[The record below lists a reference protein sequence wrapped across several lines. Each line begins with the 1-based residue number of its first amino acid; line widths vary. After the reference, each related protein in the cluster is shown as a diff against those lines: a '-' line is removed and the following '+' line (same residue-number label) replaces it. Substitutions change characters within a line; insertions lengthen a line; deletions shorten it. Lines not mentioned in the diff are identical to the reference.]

1 MINDPQGTVLALF
14 AVFCRVGGCFLVLP
28 GFSSARIPA
37 QLRLFV
43 ALGVSM
49 ALTPLLWNTVYA
61 VASKPETTY
70 ISIVFIEGMIG
81 VVIGM
86 VARFFVLGL
95 QFTGTVMTMMVGF
108 NAPPANDIL
117 EDGTENEITI
127 MISFAGL
134 LLLFMM
140 DFHHVIIH
148 ALSDSY
154 KTLPIGGAFESRRA
168 LVTLTN
174 TLSSTFMIM
183 LRLASPFVLYGL
195 LFNVTVGFINKL
207 APQMPVYFVSQP
219 FIVFGGLILLYF
231 GIASLVRLFADAFV
245 PLFSSV

>member
-1 MINDPQGTVLALF
+1 
-14 AVFCRVGGCFLVLP
+14 
-28 GFSSARIPA
+28 
-37 QLRLFV
+37 
-43 ALGVSM
+43 
-49 ALTPLLWNTVYA
+49 
-61 VASKPETTY
+61 
-70 ISIVFIEGMIG
+70 MIG

-95 QFTGTVMTMMVGF
+95 QFTGTVMTMMTGF

-127 MISFAGL
+127 MITFAGL
-134 LLLFMM
+134 LLLFML
-140 DFHHVIIH
+140 DFHHVIIR
-148 ALSDSY
+148 AIADSY
-154 KTLPIGGAFESRRA
+154 RTLPIGGVFESRKA

-231 GIASLVRLFADAFV
+231 GIATLVRLFADAFV
-245 PLFSSV
+245 PLFTSV

>member
-1 MINDPQGTVLALF
+1 MIDDPQGTVLALF
-14 AVFCRVGGCFLVLP
+14 AVFCRVGGCFMVLP

-43 ALGVSM
+43 ALGISI

-61 VASKPETTY
+61 VASRPETTY
-70 ISIVFIEGMIG
+70 IAIIFVEALIG

-108 NAPPANDIL
+108 NAPPAMDIL

-127 MISFAGL
+127 MITFAGL
-134 LLLFMM
+134 LMLFML
-140 DFHHVIIH
+140 DFHHVIIK
-148 ALSDSY
+148 ALADSY
-154 KTLPIGGAFESRRA
+154 RTLPIGGVFEGRRA

-231 GIASLVRLFADAFV
+231 GIATMVRLFADAFV

>member
-1 MINDPQGTVLALF
+1 MIDDPQGTVLALF
-14 AVFCRVGGCFLVLP
+14 AVFCRVGGCFMVLP

-43 ALGVSM
+43 ALGISI

-61 VASKPETTY
+61 VASRPETTY
-70 ISIVFIEGMIG
+70 IAIIFVEALIG

-108 NAPPANDIL
+108 NAPPAMDIL

-127 MISFAGL
+127 MITFAGL
-134 LLLFMM
+134 LMLFML
-140 DFHHVIIH
+140 DFHHVIIK
-148 ALSDSY
+148 AIADSY
-154 KTLPIGGAFESRRA
+154 RTLPIGGVFEGRRA

-231 GIASLVRLFADAFV
+231 GIATMVRLFADAFV